1 MFDNK
6 RGKWL
11 DLGDKENERDNHYRF
26 MDLEELTNT
35 VMMTLQQ
42 IYLELGK
49 GLPDCVYQ
57 LKLHNELIKQG
68 FQLQEEALTIED
80 CAQNEAARSQVII
93 NEVLVIEYT
102 LGSNGTDDCQKRMTF
117 DLEGENYADG
127 LLMVGEKKKI
137 SITEVKQSNIY
148 H

>member
-1 MFDNK
+1 MYDNK

-11 DLGDKENERDNHYRF
+11 VLGDKENETDRHYRL

-35 VMMTLQQ
+35 VMMALQQ
-42 IYLELGK
+42 VYMELGE

-57 LKLHNELIKQG
+57 LKLHNELLKKG
-68 FQLQEEALTIED
+68 FQLQEEALALDHYAE
-80 CAQNEAARSQVII
+80 NEPVRSQAII

-102 LGSNGTDDCQKRMTF
+102 TGGCSTDHCRKRMTF
-117 DLEGENYADG
+117 DLEGKNYADG
-127 LLMVGEKKKI
+127 LLMAGENKKI
-137 SITEVKQSNIY
+137 SITDVKQSNTY

>member
-1 MFDNK
+1 MDDNK

-11 DLGDKENERDNHYRF
+11 DFGEKENEPDRRYRL
-26 MDLEELTNT
+26 MDLEELTHT
-35 VMMTLQQ
+35 VLMTLQQ

-57 LKLHNELIKQG
+57 LKLHNDLIKLG
-68 FQLQEEALTIED
+68 LRLQESALTVD
-80 CAQNEAARSQVII
+80 HNAQNEAVSSQLIV
-93 NEVLVIEYT
+93 NEVLVIEDVT
-102 LGSNGTDDCQKRMTF
+102 AGNAADFCQKRMTF

-127 LLMVGEKKKI
+127 LLMADEKKKI
-137 SITEVKQSNIY
+137 SITEVRRSNIY

>member
-11 DLGDKENERDNHYRF
+11 DLGDKENAPDRRF
-26 MDLEELTNT
+26 RLMDLEELTNT

-80 CAQNEAARSQVII
+80 CGQNEAARSQVIV

-102 LGSNGTDDCQKRMTF
+102 TGSNGTDHCQKRMIF
-117 DLEGENYADG
+117 DLEGKNYVDG

-137 SITEVKQSNIY
+137 SVTEVKKNNIY